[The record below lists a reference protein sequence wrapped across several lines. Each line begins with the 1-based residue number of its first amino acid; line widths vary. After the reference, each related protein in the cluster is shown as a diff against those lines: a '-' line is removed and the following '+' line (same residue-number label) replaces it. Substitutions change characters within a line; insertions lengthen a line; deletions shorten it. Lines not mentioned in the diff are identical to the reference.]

1 MLASRS
7 HISRNVSVG
16 LTLACLAIAT
26 ACVESV
32 TEPLPTGGVQFDA
45 PPIFALWWKKVEA
58 CSGRSGSLASV
69 QWYVVPG
76 VRTIPDGKY
85 GEVGAYTDYRDRRIV
100 LAGEVQMLGPLVRH
114 EMLHEL
120 LQAPGH
126 PRRYFLEQC
135 TGIVDCTGTCVEEAG
150 PPPAQPASVPRVP
163 GDSFDVSIRV
173 EPEHPGVDTLG
184 GRFMVIVTA
193 RNPSTHSVVLRN
205 PPPPNPLPPYTF
217 GWLFGDSGPN
227 LGFVDNAWDLD
238 AAAFAAGETKQEIFD
253 FAVDQ
258 QRNLMSIEPGTY
270 QMRGFFEVHATPPFT
285 FTVSP

>member
-1 MLASRS
+1 MSA
-7 HISRNVSVG
+7 
-16 LTLACLAIAT
+16 
-26 ACVESV
+26 
-32 TEPLPTGGVQFDA
+32 PLPAGGVQFEA
-45 PPIFALWWKKVEA
+45 PPIFSSWWKKVEA
-58 CSGRSGSLASV
+58 CSGRSGSLSLI

-76 VRTIPDGKY
+76 VRSISY
-85 GEVGAYTDYRDRRIV
+85 GTLIDVGGYTEIGTHRIV
-100 LAGEVQMLGPLVRH
+100 LAGEGQMVGPIVRH

-120 LQAPGH
+120 LQVSGH

-135 TGIVDCTGTCVEEAG
+135 TGVLECAGSCVDDAG
-150 PPPAQPASVPRVP
+150 PPPVQPASVPRVP
-163 GDSFDVSIRV
+163 GDSFEVTIRI
-173 EPEHPGVDTLG
+173 EPEHPRVDTLG

-193 RNPSTHSVVLRN
+193 RNRSNHPVVLRN

-217 GWLFGDSGPN
+217 GFVFGASGAN
-227 LGFVDNAWDLD
+227 IGFQDNAWDLD

-270 QMRGFFEVHATPPFT
+270 QMRGFFEFHATPPLT